1 VIIESNYRGYRIE
14 VTAFVSEG
22 GWNADVRIRRTLSKA
37 LMCAG
42 QLTCRR
48 QTAKIAEE
56 SGAVCALG
64 WIERHG

>member
-1 VIIESNYRGYRIE
+1 MVVEFDYRGYQIE
-14 VTAFVSEG
+14 VTALVSEG
-22 GWNADVRIRRTLSKA
+22 GWNADVRIRRRLSKA

-56 SGAVCALG
+56 RGAVCARE
-64 WIERHG
+64 WIDRHG